1 MRTDDFET
9 QLKGGRLTTAEVLY
23 YMPDHPKLL
32 QSFMWQT
39 LDVAPEYPRVHSFLE
54 FWRREIQ
61 AVIHSVRLSTVGVV
75 SPAKVRF
82 AQVVGLVN

>member
-1 MRTDDFET
+1 MRTDEFET

-54 FWRREIQ
+54 YWRKEIQ
-61 AVIHSVRLSTVGVV
+61 AVIHSVRLSTVGIVT
-75 SPAKVRF
+75 PARVRF
-82 AQVVGLVN
+82 ADMVGTLN

>member
-1 MRTDDFET
+1 MRTDEFET

-39 LDVAPEYPRVHSFLE
+39 LDVAPEYPRIHRFLQH
-54 FWRREIQ
+54 WRKEIQ
-61 AVIHSVRLSTVGVV
+61 AVIHSVRLSTVGLV
-75 SPAKVRF
+75 SPARIGF
-82 AQVVGLVN
+82 AEEIGLLN

>member
-1 MRTDDFET
+1 MRTDEFET

-39 LDVAPEYPRVHSFLE
+39 LDIAPEYPRVHSFLDY
-54 FWRREIQ
+54 WRKEIQ
-61 AVIHSVRLSTVGVV
+61 AVIHSVRLSTVGIVT
-75 SPAKVRF
+75 PARVRF
-82 AQVVGLVN
+82 ADMVGTLN

>member
-1 MRTDDFET
+1 MRTDEFET

-39 LDVAPEYPRVHSFLE
+39 LDVAPDYPRVHSFLDY
-54 FWRREIQ
+54 WRKEIH
-61 AVIHSVRLSTVGVV
+61 AVIHSVRLSTVGIVT
-75 SPAKVRF
+75 PARVRF
-82 AQVVGLVN
+82 ADMVGTLH

>member
-1 MRTDDFET
+1 MRTDEFET

-39 LDVAPEYPRVHSFLE
+39 LDVAPDYPRVHSFLDY
-54 FWRREIQ
+54 WRKEIQ
-61 AVIHSVRLSTVGVV
+61 AVIHSVRLSTVGIVT
-75 SPAKVRF
+75 PAKVRF
-82 AQVVGLVN
+82 ADMVGTLN